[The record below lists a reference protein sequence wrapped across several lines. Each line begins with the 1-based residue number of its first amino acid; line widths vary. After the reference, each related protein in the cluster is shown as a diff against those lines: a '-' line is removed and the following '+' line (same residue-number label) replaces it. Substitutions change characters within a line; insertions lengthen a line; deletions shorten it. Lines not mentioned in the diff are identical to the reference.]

1 MYFLFAFYEIYD
13 LYRKSTLLLGVC
25 TVLAQSWGSSRRMP
39 NEPALKLLTMFEIQ
53 PRLFEM
59 LKVIESIFLITYQ
72 SLVIPQKIQ
81 KWQ

>member
-1 MYFLFAFYEIYD
+1 MYFLFVFYEIYD
-13 LYRKSTLLLGVC
+13 LYRKSTFLLAVC
-25 TVLAQSWGSSRRMP
+25 TALAQSWGASRRMP
-39 NEPALKLLTMFEIQ
+39 NELVLKLLTMLEMQ
-53 PRLFEM
+53 LRLFET